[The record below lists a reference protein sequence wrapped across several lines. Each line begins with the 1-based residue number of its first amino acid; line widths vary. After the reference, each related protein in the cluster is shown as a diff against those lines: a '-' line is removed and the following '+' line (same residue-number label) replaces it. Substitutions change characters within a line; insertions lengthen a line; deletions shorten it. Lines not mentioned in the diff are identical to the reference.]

1 MISPGV
7 FHGAY
12 GLWSRLSN
20 TSDGFRNADAAC
32 EMLVSGVKTMSDV
45 PTSANA
51 SRSSGVPTGSPPT
64 SVATLATLSH
74 SEGRP
79 MTMIGMFGARARAA
93 WRVTMNLPSG
103 QRLFGSDAER
113 LTSSR
118 LVTPVVAPGGL
129 SLIH

>member
-12 GLWSRLSN
+12 GLCSRLRS
-20 TSDGFRNADAAC
+20 TSDGFLNADAAC

-51 SRSSGVPTGSPPT
+51 SRNCGVRTGNAFT
-64 SVATLATLSH
+64 SVATLWTLSH
-74 SEGRP
+74 SAGNP
-79 MTMIGMFGARARAA
+79 ITMIGMFGKRVRADWIVA
-93 WRVTMNLPSG
+93 TNLPSG
-103 QRLFGSDAER
+103 QRRFGSDADR

-118 LVTPVVAPGGL
+118 FVLPEVVL
-129 SLIH
+129 SEP